1 MKIMTLDIGGTAV
14 KSGVFCNG
22 SLTDIQ
28 ETPTEAKR
36 GGGHVVDLAVQIIRR
51 YTARHDFDGIGIS
64 TAGQVNSR
72 TGQIIYA
79 NDNIPGYTGM
89 KIRSMIENEFG
100 KPAAVLNDVNAAALG
115 EARFGAGR
123 GEKDFICLT
132 YGTGVGGAIF
142 TGGELY
148 EGSSFSAGEF
158 GAVVVHPEERDPE
171 KDIFS
176 GCYERYAS
184 VTALVRAAG
193 KCREGITDGRD
204 VFDRLE
210 EPAVR
215 ECVDRWI
222 REVMY
227 GLTSLIHI
235 LNPSCVILGGGVME
249 QEYVIKKVR
258 ELSGTHLMKSFRSIR
273 IRKAALGNCAGM
285 TGAAV
290 HLIESGTAGK
300 L

>member
-14 KSGVFCNG
+14 KSGIFCDG

-28 ETPTEAKR
+28 ETPTEAEK
-36 GGGHVVDLAVQIIRR
+36 GGKHVAGLAVQIIRR
-51 YTARHDFDGIGIS
+51 YAKHHDFEGIGIS
-64 TAGQVNSR
+64 TAGQVDSR
-72 TGQIIYA
+72 SGQIIYA

-89 KIRSMIENEFG
+89 KIRSILENEFE
-100 KPAAVLNDVNAAALG
+100 KPVAVLNDVNAAALG

-123 GEKDFICLT
+123 EEKDFICLT

-142 TGGELY
+142 TGGKLY

-158 GAVVVHPEERDPE
+158 GAIVVHPEEREPE

-184 VTALVRAAG
+184 VTALVRSAE
-193 KCREGITDGRD
+193 KCCGSITDGRA
-204 VFDRLE
+204 VFNRLE

-222 REVMY
+222 REVVY
-227 GLTSLIHI
+227 GLASLVHI

-249 QEYVIKKVR
+249 QEYVLKEVR
-258 ELSGTHLMKSFRSIR
+258 KLLGVHLMESFRVISV
-273 IRKAALGNCAGM
+273 RKAALGNCAGM

-290 HLIESGTAGK
+290 HLTENGHS
-300 L
+300 